1 MTDGDPKAFGVDVQ
15 VQKDGDIEFHHVHIA
30 GCEVAKSL
38 SDQNLLPLG
47 EHNSWHSALERAD
60 RMGYPSRCCPSCS
73 ANGGVPPL
81 VEERI

>member
-47 EHNSWHSALERAD
+47 EHNSWHSRGLAGAD
-60 RMGYPSRCCPSCS
+60 MKLTLTLFLR
-73 ANGGVPPL
+73 
-81 VEERI
+81 